1 MPKNPNDRLTVQIKT
16 VRIPLRKLL
25 HGKEIR
31 AAAKA
36 LEDFRTKLNEQE
48 ILYGAKLTID
58 WQNYDECHLIA
69 RRPETDDEYAAR
81 LERRRI
87 AEELKAR
94 REAERAAAA
103 VKRAEMEEFRRR
115 ADAVEQM
122 RKTVKQL
129 GLSAKDLVDL
139 LVK

>member
-122 RKTVKQL
+122 RKTAKQL